1 MPLVKDGKIATDLFV
16 HVADGAEL
24 PGDGAILVPAARFLE
39 DPEAVAEAR
48 RQGRRDLAEQ
58 SRSSTIS
65 CRISI
70 GSPRSRWCFRRFR
83 DGRAYSQAR
92 LLRERHGYDGELRA
106 TGQVLRDQFVF
117 MLRAGFD
124 AFEVKKD
131 SRRRGVRRDRE
142 ALFGV
147 LPADRRWPRHRA
159 QSADAAASFGEC
171 RPVSTI
177 AHQAMIAEAAT
188 VSPAQALDRALR
200 DASPAEVIEAALKT
214 VGREHLALV
223 SSFGTESAALLKV
236 MADVDPAIPV
246 VFLDT
251 GWLFEETLAYRDT
264 LIATLGLSDVRS
276 IKPLEETLSREDPDR
291 ELWFSDPDA
300 CCRIRKVEPL
310 ARALKPFSAWIN
322 GRKRFQGGARA
333 EIPVV
338 EDDGARLKFNPF
350 ANVSREE
357 IEAIYK
363 LAKLPPHP
371 LVASGYLSVGCM
383 PCTSRTAPGEDAR
396 AGRWRGQA
404 KTECGIHTT
413 KTS

>member
-1 MPLVKDGKIATDLFV
+1 VS
-16 HVADGAEL
+16 
-24 PGDGAILVPAARFLE
+24 AILH
-39 DPEAVAEAR
+39 
-48 RQGRRDLAEQ
+48 
-58 SRSSTIS
+58 
-65 CRISI
+65 
-70 GSPRSRWCFRRFR
+70 
-83 DGRAYSQAR
+83 QA
-92 LLRERHGYDGELRA
+92 L
-106 TGQVLRDQFVF
+106 TT
-117 MLRAGFD
+117 
-124 AFEVKKD
+124 
-131 SRRRGVRRDRE
+131 
-142 ALFGV
+142 
-147 LPADRRWPRHRA
+147 
-159 QSADAAASFGEC
+159 DAAN
-171 RPVSTI
+171 I
-177 AHQAMIAEAAT
+177 
-188 VSPAQALDRALR
+188 SPAQALDRALR

-214 VGREHLALV
+214 VGRERLALV

-264 LIATLGLSDVRS
+264 LVATLGLTDVRS

-310 ARALKPFSAWIN
+310 ARALKPFAAWIN

-338 EDDGARLKFNPF
+338 EDDGAKLKFNPF

-363 LAKLPPHP
+363 MAKLPAHP

-383 PCTSRTAPGEDAR
+383 PCSSRTAPGEDAR

-404 KTECGIHTT
+404 KRECGIHTT
-413 KTS
+413 KIS

>member
-1 MPLVKDGKIATDLFV
+1 MSAIA
-16 HVADGAEL
+16 
-24 PGDGAILVPAARFLE
+24 
-39 DPEAVAEAR
+39 
-48 RQGRRDLAEQ
+48 Q
-58 SRSSTIS
+58 
-65 CRISI
+65 
-70 GSPRSRWCFRRFR
+70 
-83 DGRAYSQAR
+83 
-92 LLRERHGYDGELRA
+92 
-106 TGQVLRDQFVF
+106 QVLT
-117 MLRAGFD
+117 
-124 AFEVKKD
+124 
-131 SRRRGVRRDRE
+131 
-142 ALFGV
+142 
-147 LPADRRWPRHRA
+147 
-159 QSADAAASFGEC
+159 ADAADA
-171 RPVSTI
+171 
-177 AHQAMIAEAAT
+177 
-188 VSPAQALDRALR
+188 SPAQALDVALR
-200 DASPAEVIEAALKT
+200 DASPSEVIRTALKT
-214 VGREHLALV
+214 VGRENLALV

-264 LIATLGLSDVRS
+264 LIATLGLRDVRS
-276 IKPLEETLSREDPDR
+276 IKPLEETLAREDANR

-310 ARALKPFSAWIN
+310 ARALKPFSGWIN

-338 EDDGARLKFNPF
+338 EDDGAKLKFNPF
-350 ANVSREE
+350 ANSSREE

-383 PCTSRTAPGEDAR
+383 PCSSRAVAGEDAR
-396 AGRWRGQA
+396 AGRWRGKA